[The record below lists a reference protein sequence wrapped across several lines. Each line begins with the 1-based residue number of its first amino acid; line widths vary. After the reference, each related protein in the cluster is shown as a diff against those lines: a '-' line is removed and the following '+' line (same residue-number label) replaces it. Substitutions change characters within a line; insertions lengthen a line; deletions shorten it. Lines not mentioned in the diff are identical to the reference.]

1 MPRKRRTDKRGPLM
15 VTTRAKEIWAT
26 GRNEMVVVTP
36 EGAGLIADD
45 ELAEALG
52 VPVLVMMP
60 NVRALLDRLE

>member
-1 MPRKRRTDKRGPLM
+1 M

-45 ELAEALG
+45 ELADALG

-60 NVRALLDRLE
+60 NMRALLDRLE

>member
-1 MPRKRRTDKRGPLM
+1 MPRKRRTDKRTPLM
-15 VTTRAKEIWAT
+15 VTQRAKEIWKT

-36 EGAGLIADD
+36 EGGGLIADD
-45 ELAEALG
+45 ELADALG

>member
-1 MPRKRRTDKRGPLM
+1 MPRKRRTDKRAPLII
-15 VTTRAKEIWAT
+15 TQRAKEIWAT